1 MHVLTTSLETMI
13 KTQRKRRRA
22 LRIGF
27 LLALCASAG
36 ACRTV
41 EFYDLQRYSDPVMDM
56 AEGEAQTHFQ
66 RKIFYSMEGAAGG
79 LGGGAG
85 GGCGCY

>member
-1 MHVLTTSLETMI
+1 MN
-13 KTQRKRRRA
+13 KTQT
-22 LRIGF
+22 LRVRSLRFGF
-27 LLALCASAG
+27 LLALCAAAG

-41 EFYDLQRYSDPVMDM
+41 EFYDMQRYSDPVMNM
-56 AEGEAQTHFQ
+56 ADGEAQTHFQ